1 MISTAIEH
9 KLRSQGKSNPVLVLT
24 GPTIAPEVARGV
36 VTSALVACDD
46 DSVAKKIAQRLSTK
60 TLILS
65 SADDPVGAELWG
77 AYKNTVALACGIV
90 DGLRDSIGGTTSRLL
105 LFNQVSMRGE
115 RSYRRW
121 ERARILHSV
130 QQGWGTCM

>member
-1 MISTAIEH
+1 M
-9 KLRSQGKSNPVLVLT
+9 
-24 GPTIAPEVARGV
+24 ARGV

-90 DGLRDSIGGTTSRLL
+90 DGLRDSIGGDNLKAALVQSG
-105 LFNQVSMRGE
+105 FNEGRHPIEDGE
-115 RSYRRW
+115 Q
-121 ERARILHSV
+121 ARTRHSV